1 MDVQQIT
8 QEQTGVWQ
16 LITVTNQHI
25 LLFLPPDGRASI
37 TVLTTFRDLVE
48 AASGTVGLP
57 ASELVTWGSY
67 GVEAGMGAGIRVG
80 QSAVLVLEP
89 MTRNGIATVVFTT
102 PIERIEHLR

>member
-16 LITVTNQHI
+16 IITVTNQH
-25 LLFLPPDGRASI
+25 LLLSLPSDGRARI
-37 TVLTTFRDLVE
+37 MVLATFSDLVE
-48 AASGTVGLP
+48 AASGTVELP
-57 ASELVTWGSY
+57 SSELVTWGSY
-67 GVEAGMGAGIRVG
+67 GVVEGMGAGIKVG